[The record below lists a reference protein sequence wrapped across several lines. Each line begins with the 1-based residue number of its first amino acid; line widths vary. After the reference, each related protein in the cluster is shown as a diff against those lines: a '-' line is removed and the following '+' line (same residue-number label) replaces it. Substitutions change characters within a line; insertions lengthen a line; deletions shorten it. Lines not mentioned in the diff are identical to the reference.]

1 MKNSLGDLADSKKY
15 QKNINIS
22 KFSPEDLEEFLVLM
36 KKIRF
41 TEQKLAKEREAGLIG
56 GPVHLCAGQ
65 EAIAVGI
72 SKHLRKTDCVYGG
85 HRSHSHLMALN
96 PDSYKLFAETLGK
109 DTGFSKG
116 MGGSMH
122 LIDKSNGFHGA
133 TPIVAGTIS
142 LAVGAGLAEKLKKT
156 RNIAVC
162 YLGDGAA
169 EEGVFQEAL
178 NFSKIMD
185 IPILFVI
192 ENNLFSSHLHISS
205 RQPSNM
211 VSRMAT
217 NNHIKSLV
225 LDGNDVCE
233 VSTKAKEIISQIR
246 VNAHPFVLELITFR
260 HYGHVDWR
268 EDIDVGVERGEKDI
282 QNWKL
287 RDPILRLKES
297 MISKKIWSDDLDLEL
312 DEKITISI
320 NDAWNRAIKDQYP
333 DDSSLL
339 NRVYF

>member
-1 MKNSLGDLADSKKY
+1 LKNSIGDLSNPRKY
-15 QKNINIS
+15 QHNINIS
-22 KFSPEDLEEFLVLM
+22 EFPSKDLEEFLGLM

-65 EAIAVGI
+65 EAVAVGI

-122 LIDKSNGFHGA
+122 LIDKSHGFFGA

-156 RNIAVC
+156 KNIAVC

-169 EEGVFQEAL
+169 EEGVFQESL

-205 RQPSNM
+205 RQPNNM
-211 VSRMAT
+211 VSRIAK

-225 LDGNDVCE
+225 IDGNDVCE
-233 VSTKAKEIISQIR
+233 VSTKAKEIINDIR

-268 EDIDVGVERGEKDI
+268 EDVDVGVERGEKDI

-287 RDPILRLKES
+287 RDPILRLKQS

-312 DEKITISI
+312 DEKIIISI
-320 NDAWNRAIKDQYP
+320 NDAWDRAIKDQYP